1 MLARWVALKY
11 NLKPW
16 TESTDIYYKRNLYFL
31 FRYKNKTF
39 LSKFGFLVKPII
51 KQLVFLKLNWFVN
64 KPSFEKAFPSN
75 WGFLSRQLWKNVVF
89 QGKNWFINKPLKTS
103 SFTLESCTCLFDLYI
118 PRQDKVLEKLFSL
131 QFYAISY
138 F

>member
-1 MLARWVALKY
+1 MKNQILNPVTNIAEIGVALKY

-51 KQLVFLKLNWFVN
+51 KQLVFLKLN
-64 KPSFEKAFPSN
+64 
-75 WGFLSRQLWKNVVF
+75 
-89 QGKNWFINKPLKTS
+89 
-103 SFTLESCTCLFDLYI
+103 
-118 PRQDKVLEKLFSL
+118 
-131 QFYAISY
+131 
-138 F
+138 